1 MPRYRYE
8 AVDGSGVP
16 IHGTLEAAD
25 EADLAARLQQRYHKL
40 VSAEELSL
48 DHLVEGQREILPRLV
63 QLRLGEQL
71 REALLTGLPAHEA
84 VRAIAMEPL
93 TNPMISLMPW
103 LYAMAGLLMLFF
115 GSFYWL
121 TGYFFGIVL
130 PLCVVAVVVLP
141 ATHLALKW
149 MYELKPRSALLR
161 LAGRLE
167 SGVAVSSGLS
177 PVMPGELRAVMKANV
192 PDEAKARVATE
203 LMPRLL
209 SGRLRSQQFLSAF
222 IGPLILFCFV
232 VAGLHALLLAIVPKF
247 KAIFMDFGTQLPMM
261 TQSIIGLSD
270 MVGVLGVSG
279 WLAVAAALAIGV
291 VLLSAVL
298 SSVAGAQ
305 AMESVP
311 LFGVSFR
318 WAMQARVARVLA
330 AMVRQDCPYPETVR
344 AATVAGG
351 FTQIR
356 LAGDQ
361 IAESLESG
369 DAKQPE
375 SSRGKLSG
383 LPISM
388 LYAKADKLD
397 DKEHRAA
404 IASTFQGISEM
415 LDSAAVG
422 QGYLF
427 ATILQWLT
435 VFFMGMVVGWTVIAL
450 FLPLIKLLN
459 DLS

>member
-25 EADLAARLQQRYHKL
+25 EADLAMRLEQRYHKL
-40 VSAEELSL
+40 VSSEELSL
-48 DHLVEGQREILPRLV
+48 EHLVEGQREILPRLV

-71 REALLTGLPAHEA
+71 REALLTGLPAHDA

-103 LYAMAGLLMLFF
+103 LYGMAALLIAVF
-115 GSFYWL
+115 GAFYWL
-121 TGYFFGIVL
+121 TGYFVGILL
-130 PLCVVAVVVLP
+130 PLSVVLIVILP
-141 ATHLALKW
+141 LAHLLLKW
-149 MYELKPRSALLR
+149 MYETKPRQALLR

-167 SGVAVSSGLS
+167 SGVAISSGLS
-177 PVMPGELRAVMKANV
+177 PVMPGELRAVMKSEV
-192 PDEAKARVATE
+192 SDEAKARVATE

-209 SGRLRSQQFLSAF
+209 SGRLRSQQFLAAF
-222 IGPLILFCFV
+222 IGPLALCCFV
-232 VAGLHALLLAIVPKF
+232 LAGLHALLLAIVPKF
-247 KAIFMDFGTQLPMM
+247 KAIFADFGTELP
-261 TQSIIGLSD
+261 SITAIIIEVADLVS
-270 MVGVLGVSG
+270 VLGVTG
-279 WLAVAAALAIGV
+279 WLAVTGALAIAV
-291 VLLSAVL
+291 VMISVFL
-298 SSVAGAQ
+298 SSVAGAEVL
-305 AMESVP
+305 ESVP

-318 WAMQARVARVLA
+318 WAMQARVARVVA
-330 AMVRQDCPYPETVR
+330 AMIRQDCPYPQTIR

-351 FTQIR
+351 FR
-356 LAGDQ
+356 KVKNVGEL
-361 IAESLESG
+361 IATGLESG
-369 DAKQPE
+369 DVKQPDGT
-375 SSRGKLSG
+375 RGTLSG

-388 LYAKADKLD
+388 LFASADKTD
-397 DKEHRAA
+397 GKENRAA

-427 ATILQWLT
+427 STILQWFT
-435 VFFMGMVVGWTVIAL
+435 VFFVGIMIGTTVIAL